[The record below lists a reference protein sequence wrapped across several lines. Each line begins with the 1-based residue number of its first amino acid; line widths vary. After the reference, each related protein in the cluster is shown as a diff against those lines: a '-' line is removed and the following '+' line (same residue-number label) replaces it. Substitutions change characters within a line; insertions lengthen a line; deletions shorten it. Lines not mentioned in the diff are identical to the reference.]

1 MPSLIWTNVKMH
13 STAHQQVYICT
24 LTVVTI
30 HFDVRNKVS
39 KERDERENPQKLH
52 ERGGSWDNSSGIGE
66 SNTTSSN

>member
-1 MPSLIWTNVKMH
+1 MY
-13 STAHQQVYICT
+13 STVHQQVYICT

-52 ERGGSWDNSSGIGE
+52 EGGG
-66 SNTTSSN
+66 T